1 MTFLTCKSEA
11 RTHNGNVRTHNED
24 SLAARDE
31 DGLWVVA
38 DGMGGHQA
46 GDYAS
51 QKITSTL
58 GTANLRAY
66 LADVVE
72 QVEDSLQRVNS
83 ELMGY
88 GQEQFNGGKVG
99 STVACL
105 IVRYGVAV
113 TLWAGDSRIYLLRGG
128 KLFLVS
134 HDHSKVQEMMDM
146 GHLSPEQAEQSRF
159 KNMLTRAV
167 GVHEE
172 LFVDINAFTVRPKDR
187 FLLCSDGLYNE
198 VNDVK
203 IQQLMQQSR
212 LSRCSDKLLEE
223 ALAGDAKDN
232 VSFLMVEVS

>member
-1 MTFLTCKSEA
+1 MTVFTCKSEI

-58 GTANLRAY
+58 TSATLRAY
-66 LADVVE
+66 LVDVVE
-72 QVEDSLQRVNS
+72 QIEDSLQRVNS
-83 ELMGY
+83 ELIGY
-88 GQEQFNGGKVG
+88 GQDQFNGSKVG

-105 IVRYGVAV
+105 VIRYGVAV
-113 TLWAGDSRIYLLRGG
+113 AMWAGDSRVYLLRNN

-134 HDHSKVQEMMDM
+134 HDHSKVQEMVDM
-146 GHLSPEQAEQSRF
+146 GHLSQEQAEQSRF

-167 GVHEE
+167 GVHDE

-198 VNDVK
+198 VDEVK
-203 IQQLMQQSR
+203 IQQLMQQSK
-212 LSRCSDKLLEE
+212 LSKSADNLLAE

-232 VSFLMVEVS
+232 VSFLLVEVS